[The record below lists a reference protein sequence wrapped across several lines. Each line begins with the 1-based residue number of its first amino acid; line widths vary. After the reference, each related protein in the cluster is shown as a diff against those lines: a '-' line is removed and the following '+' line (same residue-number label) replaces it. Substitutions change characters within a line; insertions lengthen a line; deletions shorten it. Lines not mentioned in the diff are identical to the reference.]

1 MCGLGQLGRH
11 HFLFTQSSDALYLC
25 CINHGSHK
33 INGDYM
39 SLREKFQDGLKKAMQ
54 ERDEVATSTLRLILA
69 AVKDRD
75 IAARSKGNTDGVTD
89 DEILGM
95 LQTMIK
101 QRRDTIKVYEK
112 ANRQELADREQEE
125 IIVVQKYLPVQI
137 TGAEAHKAIEEVIHE
152 EAATSIKDMG
162 KVMAALREKYA
173 GQMDFGRASAVVKE
187 KLVAK

>member
-1 MCGLGQLGRH
+1 
-11 HFLFTQSSDALYLC
+11 
-25 CINHGSHK
+25 
-33 INGDYM
+33 M
-39 SLREKFQDGLKKAMQ
+39 SLREKFQDGLKSAMVK
-54 ERDEVATSTLRLILA
+54 RDEVATSTLRLILA

-75 IAARSKGNTDGVTD
+75 IAARGKGNTDGVSE

-101 QRRDTIKVYEK
+101 QRRDSIKIYEK
-112 ANRQELADREQEE
+112 ASRQELADREQAE
-125 IIVVQKYLPVQI
+125 IKVIEAYMPEQI
-137 TGAEAHKAIEEVIHE
+137 TGAEAHKAIDEVIHE

-162 KVMAALREKYA
+162 KVMTALREKYA